1 MREIQNE
8 EAAIYCRI
16 SKADDEDQTGV
27 DRQEELCREVAQRL
41 GLRVVDVFKDNN
53 RSAWQRNRKRPRWE
67 KLLADMAE
75 GKYRH
80 VIVYHPDRLM
90 RQPRDLEELLSVADN
105 QHITLHGQ
113 ANRRDLSDPDDR
125 FILRIEVAHA
135 CRSSDDTSRRV
146 KDAYAER
153 RREGKPHTGRRQ
165 YGYTP
170 DGMTIMEH
178 EAEIIR
184 DIFRLYLDGKTATAI
199 SRILHERGEVTAE
212 GKDWQPSTVRNM
224 LDSRRLAGIISK
236 PGEPIRMG
244 TWPPVVDIGVWQEA
258 QERRAHRGRQ
268 EKQRC
273 TRKYFYTLRGIVTCT
288 CGSRMGGSSST
299 RDTHIYRC
307 ARSHRNGTQR
317 CPVTVSA
324 EALERLM
331 RDLAIRVL
339 EGLDV
344 SGRPM
349 SVTPVS
355 RLDADADAADQ
366 QQLTELDEMWTAK
379 EISTPEYRAMR
390 RTISDRIKARQRV
403 TITRP
408 VVVLDGITGPNARAA
423 WQALEDAGDHERIN
437 AIFQHLYAAVIIK
450 PRTRMGRGLDLR
462 RIEVEPNNLH
472 LAA

>member
-41 GLRVVDVFKDNN
+41 GLRVMGVFKDNN

-67 KLLADMAE
+67 KLLADMTE
-75 GKYRH
+75 GKYLH

-105 QHITLHGQ
+105 QHVTLHGQ

-153 RREGKPHTGRRQ
+153 RRAGKPHTGRRQ
-165 YGYTP
+165 YGYER
-170 DGMTIMEH
+170 DGMTIVEH

-184 DIFRLYLDGKTATAI
+184 EIFRLYLDGKTAVAI
-199 SRILHERGEVTAE
+199 SRILHERGETTAE

-224 LDSRRLAGIISK
+224 LDSRRLAGIISQ

-244 TWPPVVDIGVWQEA
+244 AWPAIVDTGVWQEA
-258 QERRAHRGRQ
+258 QEKRAHRGRQ

-273 TRKYFYTLRGIVTCT
+273 AQRYFYTLRGIVTCT

-299 RDTHIYRC
+299 RNTHIYRC
-307 ARSHRNGTQR
+307 ARSQRNGTQR
-317 CPVTVSA
+317 CPVTISA

-331 RDLAIRVL
+331 RDLAIKVL

-349 SVTPVS
+349 SVMPVS
-355 RLDADADAADQ
+355 QVDADADAADQ
-366 QQLTELDEMWTAK
+366 RQLTELDEMWTAK

-390 RTISDRIKARQRV
+390 RRISDRIKARQRV

-408 VVVLDGITGPNARAA
+408 VVVLEGITGPNARAA
-423 WQALEDAGDHERIN
+423 WRALEQAGDYERIN
-437 AIFQHLYAAVIIK
+437 AIYQHLFAAVIVK
-450 PRTRMGRGLDLR
+450 PRTRRGRGLDLK
-462 RIEVEPNNLH
+462 RIDVEPNNMH